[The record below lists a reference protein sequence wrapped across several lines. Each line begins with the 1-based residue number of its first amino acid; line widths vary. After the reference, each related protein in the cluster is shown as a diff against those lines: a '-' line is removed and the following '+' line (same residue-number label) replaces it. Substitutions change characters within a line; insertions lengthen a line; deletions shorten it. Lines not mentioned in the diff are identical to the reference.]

1 MKIVILGTAHPYRG
15 GLAAMN
21 ERLAREL
28 TERGDEVVIYNFTL
42 QYPGFLFPG
51 KSQYTDEPAPQG
63 LRIIRK
69 INSVNPFNWLK
80 VGREL
85 RKICPDLIIVKYWL
99 PFMGPALGTIVRLA
113 RRNRHTRVICIADN
127 MIPHEKRPGD
137 RLFTKYFTKGVDG
150 YIAMSHEVYA
160 DIEKLVA
167 HPLRRFTPHPIYD
180 HYGEVM
186 PREEALKL
194 LQLDPD
200 YRYLLFFGFIR
211 DYKGLDWLI
220 RAMAEPQLKDRQIRL
235 IVAGEFYSDSEPY
248 LKLIRELGLEE
259 KVILHTDYI
268 PDVLINRY
276 FGAADLVVQPY
287 KTATQSGVTQ
297 IGYHFNKAMLVT
309 DVGGLGEIVANGKSG
324 YVVKPGV
331 SAIAEAIADFY
342 DRERQADFEK
352 ETVKLKGQFSWSKM
366 TDVMMELYADI
377 NSKNES

>member
-1 MKIVILGTAHPYRG
+1 
-15 GLAAMN
+15 
-21 ERLAREL
+21 
-28 TERGDEVVIYNFTL
+28 
-42 QYPGFLFPG
+42 
-51 KSQYTDEPAPQG
+51 
-63 LRIIRK
+63 
-69 INSVNPFNWLK
+69 
-80 VGREL
+80 
-85 RKICPDLIIVKYWL
+85 
-99 PFMGPALGTIVRLA
+99 
-113 RRNRHTRVICIADN
+113 
-127 MIPHEKRPGD
+127 
-137 RLFTKYFTKGVDG
+137 
-150 YIAMSHEVYA
+150 
-160 DIEKLVA
+160 
-167 HPLRRFTPHPIYD
+167 
-180 HYGEVM
+180 
-186 PREEALKL
+186 
-194 LQLDPD
+194 
-200 YRYLLFFGFIR
+200 
-211 DYKGLDWLI
+211 
-220 RAMAEPQLKDRQIRL
+220 MAEPQLKDRQIRL

-324 YVVKPGV
+324 YVVKPEV

-342 DRERQADFEK
+342 DRERQTDFEK